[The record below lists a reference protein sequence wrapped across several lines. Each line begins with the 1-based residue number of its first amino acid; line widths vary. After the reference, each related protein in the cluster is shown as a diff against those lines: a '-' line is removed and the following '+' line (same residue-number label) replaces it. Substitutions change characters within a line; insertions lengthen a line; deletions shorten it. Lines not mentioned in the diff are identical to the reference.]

1 MASLQIICPRN
12 LFWPC
17 SPLHYCIYFYTILL
31 YLLLHYFELDIF
43 VLQSQEDVILKL
55 DNSAQ
60 IFNTLSDIPGDVTDA
75 EELLEVDT
83 LFVYTCN
90 VLSFVLF
97 PEKQNFARTK
107 CLCFQIYY
115 WPTLLTLLIVQNSFA
130 ISTPT

>member
-1 MASLQIICPRN
+1 MFFL
-12 LFWPC
+12 
-17 SPLHYCIYFYTILL
+17 
-31 YLLLHYFELDIF
+31 
-43 VLQSQEDVILKL
+43 LQSQEDVILKL

-107 CLCFQIYY
+107 CHCFQIYY